1 VNHKRGHAHL
11 ATRYGDI
18 RVHPAYRCAHA
29 GYTASSFAVAVMLS
43 PTPGCI
49 RIDSGELL
57 LTRDPP
63 RA

>member
-1 VNHKRGHAHL
+1 V
-11 ATRYGDI
+11 TREARVRNPDERSDI

-29 GYTASSFAVAVMLS
+29 GYSFAVAMMLS
-43 PTPGCI
+43 PTPGFI

-57 LTRDPP
+57 LTRDPS